1 MAIHG
6 FTPEE
11 CIQKV
16 ESRVHVESKV
26 EGLKMS
32 LKVRKVLLFFYF
44 CAQKM
49 DHNNINIHCKFFGA
63 ILAPKMGPNF

>member
-49 DHNNINIHCKFFGA
+49 DHNNINI
-63 ILAPKMGPNF
+63 